1 MVDDSVMYA
10 EVYDILSCMNKKEV
24 MRIPLNII
32 NLIKQEKSKT
42 YKTKVNKNDLFNP
55 DNVDQRTIN
64 LLTWLMINYMA
75 DEDEK
80 NKFIKLGKEN
90 DRQSELMKAQKYS
103 INVFENEKTVKIES
117 IVIEDI
123 IVDDAD
129 SNDKKL
135 IVSKK
140 RTIFDEIINV
150 FKSIFMNRGKN
161 G

>member
-1 MVDDSVMYA
+1 MISDANMYA
-10 EVYDILSCMNKKEV
+10 EVFEILGCMNKQEV
-24 MRIPLNII
+24 MRIPVNI
-32 NLIKQEKSKT
+32 LEFIKQERSKT
-42 YKTKVNKNDLFNP
+42 YQTRIDKYDLFNP

-64 LLTWLMINYMA
+64 LLAWIMINYMA
-75 DEDEK
+75 DEEEK
-80 NKFIKLGKEN
+80 NKLIEFGKEN
-90 DRQSELMKAQKYS
+90 DRQSEFAKEKKYS
-103 INVFENEKTVKIES
+103 INIFENEKTVKIES